1 MKNIAL
7 KAALAAMG
15 VRCDDEELSQIVD
28 ILDEKF
34 GIIACKLDVA
44 SPQTEDVIKEM
55 TKDAKKDKL
64 LFQKTLIKQPKN
76 RWVVPKK
83 IGKPQKRKG

>member
-1 MKNIAL
+1 MKNTAL

-15 VRCDDEELSQIVD
+15 VRYCEENLSEIAD

-34 GIIACKLDVA
+34 GITIYNLDVA
-44 SPQTEDVIKEM
+44 TPKTEDVIKEI
-55 TKDAKKDKL
+55 TKEANQNKSVLEKPFEKK
-64 LFQKTLIKQPKN
+64 PKN
-76 RWVVPKK
+76 KWIVPKT